1 MARLAVVLALLL
13 AAAGCSGERASAPD
27 ATEATSSVT
36 EAADATAPRPAV
48 LGLLWEGQ
56 RAQLARM
63 NPVTLR
69 PIGRRVEVADGV
81 IHAISPDGETAAL
94 TSTVVTG
101 PGGTSDRAELLLVDL
116 SAMRPAGKELE
127 LPEAGWVG
135 ETIWEQPGRLVLLL
149 GGEPPH
155 VVTVDP
161 HGPRVLRS
169 QPLTGRLVVTDA
181 KAGRLVALLAPASRI
196 GSLRLVV
203 VEASGAARTVALPGV
218 VGGWEPL
225 DHPED
230 AYATRQRIPGLAVSP
245 DGERAVVVPAG
256 GRVAEIELDWLRVSY
271 HDLSEPVSLL
281 GRLRNWLE
289 PGAQAKVTEGP
300 DRYARWLGN
309 HHVAVT
315 GMDNHGLSEGEVDA
329 SPAGLRLIDTRD
341 WSVRTLADEA
351 TGIIVVR
358 DLLLA
363 FGGPYAADA
372 GGEGIGLRAFGADGK
387 ERFHVLGSEL
397 VGWVDLA
404 WPYGYVPHANDETK
418 VDVLDLRTG
427 RLVTTAS
434 TDGYVSVVGD
444 GSP

>member
-1 MARLAVVLALLL
+1 VLALLL
-13 AAAGCSGERASAPD
+13 ATAGCSGERASAPD
-27 ATEATSSVT
+27 TTEATSSVT
-36 EAADATAPRPAV
+36 VASDATATRPAV
-48 LGLLWEGQ
+48 LALLWEGQ
-56 RAQLARM
+56 RAQLARL

-69 PIGRRVEVADGV
+69 PIGRKVEVADGAV
-81 IHAISPDGETAAL
+81 LAVAPDGEIVAL

-116 SAMRPAGKELE
+116 SAMRPVGKELE

-135 ETIWEQPGRLVLLL
+135 GTIWERPGRLILLL

-161 HGPRVLRS
+161 HGPRVLRT
-169 QPLTGRLVVTDA
+169 QPLTGRLVATDA
-181 KAGRLVALLAPASRI
+181 KAGRLAALLAPATRI
-196 GSLRLVV
+196 GPARLVV
-203 VEASGAARTVALPGV
+203 VEASGAVRTVALPEIV
-218 VGGWEPL
+218 AGWEPL

-230 AYATRQRIPGLAVSP
+230 EYATRQRIPGLAVSP
-245 DGERAVVVPAG
+245 DGKRAVVVPAG
-256 GRVAEIELDWLRVSY
+256 GRVAEVELDSLRVSY

-289 PGAQAKVTEGP
+289 PEAQAKVTEGP
-300 DRYARWLGN
+300 DRYARWLGD
-309 HHVAVT
+309 HYVAVT
-315 GMDNHGLSEGEVDA
+315 GMDNHGLSEGELDA

-341 WSVRTLADEA
+341 WSVRTLSDEA

-358 DLLLA
+358 DLLLG

-372 GGEGIGLRAFGADGK
+372 GGEGIGLRAFGVDGE
-387 ERFHVLGSEL
+387 ERFHVLGSVL
-397 VGWVDLA
+397 VGWVDTA

-418 VDVLDLRTG
+418 VDVVDLRTG

-434 TDGYVSVVGD
+434 TDGYVSVVSD
-444 GSP
+444 